1 MQKKILQNG
10 VVEMLE
16 KLKMTEKVNG
26 NLEDL
31 LNQLDFDNSTKLN
44 FIEFE
49 QLMRKISVNFSF
61 NFIR

>member
-1 MQKKILQNG
+1 LQKKILQNG